1 MTISFRSA
9 PAAWVL
15 ALVVVTVS
23 AGCSEDPTVTARK
36 YAESADRYARD
47 RQFKEAIIEYR
58 NSLKT
63 KPDTAD
69 VHYRLGRVYEESG
82 DPVNAYAAY
91 ARAADLDPAN
101 VDAQMRAG
109 TLLLVGRE
117 FEAARTR
124 ADLALKTDPKHAPA
138 HILLG
143 NAMAGLNET
152 GSALRQIE
160 QAINLDPS
168 YAPAWTAL
176 GAVNFIG
183 GRRSEAARAF
193 EKAVE
198 LAPQSVDA
206 RLALANYQ
214 WAKADTAAA
223 EATLKTALSIDQTN
237 QSAHRALALLYVTT
251 RRAPEAESH
260 FRALAVDGAGKLA
273 LADYYMGVGRHAQ
286 ALTVLGELEKSPEKS
301 DARAARLRVASI
313 HYGAGRKA
321 DAHQIVDALIQERPR
336 SAEARTAK
344 ARMLLSDGA
353 SAQDALTHAREAV
366 KADPDLP
373 NAQYTLGLAALAARN
388 TDEAER
394 AFEATVRVTPRAAA
408 AQMQLARIRLARGDA
423 GAAVSAAELAVR
435 HRPTDAEAAVLFAQT
450 LRAQGNL
457 DRAGRELS
465 RRLASNPDSAP
476 LHLEMGRLSL
486 QRRDWK
492 AARAAFQQALRV
504 APSSLDARA
513 GLVAAEIGDQKVDV
527 ARAQVDTWRQ
537 AAPSDHTLGVLA
549 GKVEIAAGD
558 HQAAEGILREVL
570 SRDASRSKP
579 TSCWAHLRGAGQGG
593 SGVQQYKAMAQ
604 RSPSS
609 AASALTLIG
618 NAGRDPEG
626 SAAARAA
633 YKRTLAGDPKAGV
646 AANNLAG
653 IYAEEGKL
661 DDALRLALVAQQ
673 VLKRRPEADD
683 TVGWIYFQKGLPLE
697 AIAAFERLV
706 SARRR
711 TRSIT
716 TVGLAHMKTGQR
728 DRARSAFARALGLGP
743 DFAGADDP
751 GRRWRRWPRPRR
763 RPSSVSARPGTAAP
777 PQGAA
782 RPRCPA
788 PRGPRSSS
796 PLLLPRLPFVQFA
809 SCCPADASLLVQR
822 VAGVSSEPLII
833 EPGREAIVSASRAEP
848 GSSWDRPLR
857 ALAQ

>member
-9 PAAWVL
+9 PAAWAL

-58 NSLKT
+58 NSLKA
-63 KPDTAD
+63 KPDAAD

-223 EATLKTALSIDQTN
+223 EATLKTALSIDPTN

-260 FRALAVDGAGKLA
+260 FRSLAVDGAGKLA
-273 LADYYMGVGRHAQ
+273 LADYYMGIGRHAQ

-394 AFEATVRVTPRAAA
+394 AFEETVRVTPRAAA

-492 AARAAFQQALRV
+492 AARTAFQQALRV

-558 HQAAEGILREVL
+558 HQAAERILREVL
-570 SRDASRSKP
+570 SRDASQIEAYELLGR
-579 TSCWAHLRGAGQGG
+579 TYAAQGKVDQA
-593 SGVQQYKAMAQ
+593 VQQYEAMAQ

-618 NAGRDPEG
+618 MLHETRKDR
-626 SAAARAA
+626 AAARAA
-633 YKRTLAGDPKAGV
+633 YERTLAADPKAGV
-646 AANNLAG
+646 AANNLAW

-683 TVGWIYFQKGLPLE
+683 TVGWIYLQKGLPLE
-697 AIAAFERLV
+697 AIAAFER
-706 SARRR
+706 ARERAPQNP
-711 TRSIT
+711 
-716 TVGLAHMKTGQR
+716 VYHYHLGLAHMKTGQR
-728 DRARSAFARALGLGP
+728 DRARSAFARALELRS
-743 DFAGADDP
+743 DFAGADD
-751 GRRWRRWPRPRR
+751 
-763 RPSSVSARPGTAAP
+763 ART
-777 PQGAA
+777 QM
-782 RPRCPA
+782 
-788 PRGPRSSS
+788 
-796 PLLLPRLPFVQFA
+796 
-809 SCCPADASLLVQR
+809 ASL
-822 VAGVSSEPLII
+822 A
-833 EPGREAIVSASRAEP
+833 EATTASK
-848 GSSWDRPLR
+848 
-857 ALAQ
+857 